1 LEIGFSDLD
10 IIRNLVIG
18 IWDIS
23 TVSGKE
29 NRFLLNQLELAWTLP
44 WRNRFYLQ
52 LHADSGMNLIFGMT
66 LTL

>member
-52 LHADSGMNLIFGMT
+52 LRADSGMNLIFGMT